1 MVDPSNA
8 ELAAVYGVATDLA
21 VLLGDQ
27 RAGGVARADLAT
39 RLTTFD
45 EGHAT
50 ADLRAAA
57 RAAGVAVA
65 VR

>member
-1 MVDPSNA
+1 
-8 ELAAVYGVATDLA
+8 
-21 VLLGDQ
+21 VLLGDR

-39 RLTTFD
+39 RLASFE

-57 RAAGVAVA
+57 RAAGVAVG